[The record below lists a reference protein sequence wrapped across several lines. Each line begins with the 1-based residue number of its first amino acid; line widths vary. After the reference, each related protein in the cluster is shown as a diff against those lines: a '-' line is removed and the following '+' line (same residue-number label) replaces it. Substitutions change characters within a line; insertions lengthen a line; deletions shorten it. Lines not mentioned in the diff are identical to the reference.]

1 MKVETLEPRLVRL
14 NGLAANEA
22 EAELLACCGAR
33 AWAERMAAAR
43 PFADRD
49 GLLATAERIW
59 WELDPADWRQAFAA
73 HPRIG
78 ENRAAEPGDGPGA
91 KPLHRRTAQWSAEE
105 QSGARSATASALADL
120 AAANRAYE
128 ARFSHLFLICATG
141 RSVEEML
148 AALRERMGN
157 DPETELSV
165 AAGEQVKITRL
176 RLTKLL
182 R

>member
-1 MKVETLEPRLVRL
+1 MKVETVEPGVARL
-14 NGLAANEA
+14 NGLAATEA

-33 AWAERMAAAR
+33 AWAQRLAAAC
-43 PFADRD
+43 PFADLA
-49 GLLATAERIW
+49 GLLAAAERIW

-78 ENRAAEPGDGPGA
+78 ESRAKEPGDQRGS
-91 KPLHRRTAQWSAEE
+91 QWSAEE
-105 QSGARSATASALADL
+105 QSGARSATSSVLADL

-128 ARFSHLFLICATG
+128 ARFGHVFLICATG
-141 RSVEEML
+141 RSAGQML
-148 AALRERMGN
+148 EALRERMGN

-165 AAGEQVKITRL
+165 AAGEQAKITRL
-176 RLTKLL
+176 RLEKLL

>member
-1 MKVETLEPRLVRL
+1 MKVETVEPGVARL
-14 NGLAANEA
+14 NGLAATEA
-22 EAELLACCGAR
+22 ETELLACCGAR
-33 AWAERMAAAR
+33 AWAERLAAAR

-49 GLLATAERIW
+49 GLLAAAERIW

-78 ENRAAEPGDGPGA
+78 ESRAVEPGDGPGA
-91 KPLHRRTAQWSAEE
+91 KPLRRRTAQWSAEE

-120 AAANRAYE
+120 AAANRDYE
-128 ARFSHLFLICATG
+128 ARFGHVFLICATG
-141 RSVEEML
+141 RSAEEML

-157 DPETELSV
+157 DPQTELSV
-165 AAGEQVKITRL
+165 AADEQAKITRL
-176 RLTKLL
+176 RLEKLL